1 MSPDRPRRRE
11 PGPRGPLGSLFERIV
26 GETRAGYV
34 RLKLK
39 SSPRWIAGAWARLDD
54 DRKSSVSSSLD
65 AGALYLTRIV
75 ECEPETGEI
84 RSDEHGNTIFHPESL
99 LVRWEEVEQV
109 QFLDAAERDEL
120 LILLS
125 SREDSAG
132 IKLGG
137 KDLHGLFLEGRTLR
151 MAQLEECNLSQA
163 TLAQADL
170 REANLDDALLGNANL
185 EGANLEGANLQ
196 GANLHRA
203 ILNRANL
210 KQALL
215 DLARLDGAKADAETV
230 WPAGFDPHRAGVV
243 LTDGRPETADEL
255 GS

>member
-1 MSPDRPRRRE
+1 M
-11 PGPRGPLGSLFERIV
+11 
-26 GETRAGYV
+26 
-34 RLKLK
+34 
-39 SSPRWIAGAWARLDD
+39 
-54 DRKSSVSSSLD
+54 
-65 AGALYLTRIV
+65 TRIV